1 MFENILVGVDG
12 TSRGRDAISFAER
25 LAGSDARTAFVHVR
39 ASGGHL
45 LRSAGGHGAGLAQE
59 ESEEL
64 LGRERDAAQATAEL
78 ASVEA
83 SSPGAGLHREAER
96 READLIVVG
105 SSARG
110 LFGRAMLG
118 DDTRGALNG
127 APCAVAIASRGYE
140 QHPFPIAR
148 IGVAFNGSPESAR
161 ALAVAQEIAGET
173 RADVVALEVV
183 GVPTTAYTG
192 LAAAAYGAAME
203 RMVAEAKERMAA
215 LEGAAGRVAYG
226 VPGEEL
232 AAFSAEV
239 DLLVVGSRSYG
250 PLRRLVLGSTSDF
263 LARHARS
270 SLLVLARRPDGGE

>member
-1 MFENILVGVDG
+1 LDREK
-12 TSRGRDAISFAER
+12 SEQ
-25 LAGSDARTAFVHVR
+25 
-39 ASGGHL
+39 L
-45 LRSAGGHGAGLAQE
+45 LQS
-59 ESEEL
+59 
-64 LGRERDAAQATAEL
+64 ERDAAQVTAEL

-110 LFGRAMLG
+110 LIGRAMLG

-127 APCAVAIASRGYE
+127 APCAVAIACRGYE
-140 QHPFPIAR
+140 EHPFPVAR
-148 IGVAFNGSPESAR
+148 IGVAFNGSPEGER
-161 ALAVAQEIAGET
+161 ALTVAREIAGET

-183 GVPTTAYTG
+183 GVPSSAYTG

-203 RMVAEAKERMAA
+203 RMVAEAKERMAV
-215 LEGAAGRVAYG
+215 LEGASGRVAYG

-250 PLRRLVLGSTSDF
+250 PLRRLVLGSTSDY
-263 LARHARS
+263 LARHSRS
-270 SLLVLARRPDGGE
+270 SLLVLPRRVVDGD

>member
-12 TSRGRDAISFAER
+12 TPGGRDAIAFATR
-25 LAGSDARTAFVHVR
+25 LAGSQARTALVHVR
-39 ASGGHL
+39 AGGHL
-45 LRSAGGHGAGLAQE
+45 LRSAGGHGAGLAKD

-64 LGRERDAAQATAEL
+64 LRRERDSAQATGEL
-78 ASVEA
+78 VSVEA

-96 READLIVVG
+96 LEADLIVVG
-105 SSARG
+105 SSSRG
-110 LFGRAMLG
+110 LIGRAMLG

-127 APCAVAIASRGYE
+127 APCAVAIACRGYDE
-140 QHPFPIAR
+140 HPFPVAR

-161 ALAVAQEIAGET
+161 ALAAAKEIASET

-183 GVPTTAYTG
+183 GVPTSAYSG

-203 RMVAEAKERMAA
+203 RMVAEAKERMEE
-215 LEGAAGRVAYG
+215 LDGAAGRVAYG

-232 AAFSAEV
+232 SAFSAEV
-239 DLLVVGSRSYG
+239 DLLIVGSRSYG
-250 PLRRLVLGSTSDF
+250 PLRRLVLGSTSDY

-270 SLLVLARRPDGGE
+270 SLLVLARRPDGDD

>member
-12 TSRGRDAISFAER
+12 TSGGRDAIAFAQR
-25 LAGSDARTAFVHVR
+25 LAGSGAEQAFVHVR
-39 ASGGHL
+39 AGGSL
-45 LRSAGGHGAGLAQE
+45 LRAAGGHGARLDEEKSGQLLA
-59 ESEEL
+59 
-64 LGRERDAAQATAEL
+64 RERDAAHATAEL
-78 ASVEA
+78 ESVEA
-83 SSPGAGLHREAER
+83 SSPGAGLHRVAEG

-110 LFGRAMLG
+110 LIGRAMLG

-127 APCAVAIASRGYE
+127 APCAVAIACRGYE
-140 QHPFPIAR
+140 QHPFPVAR
-148 IGVAFNGSPESAR
+148 IGVAFNGSPEGEH
-161 ALAVAQEIAGET
+161 ALAVARGIAGET

-203 RMVAEAKERMAA
+203 RMVAEAKERMAV
-215 LEGAAGRVAYG
+215 LEGAGGRVAYG

-250 PLRRLVLGSTSDF
+250 PLRRLVLGSTSDY

-270 SLLVLARRPDGGE
+270 SLLVLPRRVDGGD